1 MNSLLG
7 VSKRRGEFMT
17 EREGDRTLESVGLRG
32 KEAIRHDT
40 LGLLVVDA
48 SDLRVREKKM
58 M

>member
-1 MNSLLG
+1 
-7 VSKRRGEFMT
+7 MT